1 MKNYEILKVQR
12 DFVCCTELFSFHWR
26 DQYNFKRIKNLIIS
40 EFLPRKAK
48 ELVKQGFNY

>member
-1 MKNYEILKVQR
+1 MKNYEILKVQKG
-12 DFVCCTELFSFHWR
+12 FVCYTELFSFNWR

-40 EFLPRKAK
+40 EFPPRKAR